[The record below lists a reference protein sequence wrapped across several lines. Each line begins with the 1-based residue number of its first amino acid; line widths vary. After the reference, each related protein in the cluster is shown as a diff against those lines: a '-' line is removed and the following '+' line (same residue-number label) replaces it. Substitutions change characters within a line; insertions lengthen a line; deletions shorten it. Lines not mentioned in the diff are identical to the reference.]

1 MRLLGSSPRTLQ
13 GKSQSS
19 QESHFSPE
27 ALATFRH
34 QFLRDLSRRAQLL
47 RTVRRGSAQRAG
59 LPLSSKGHHPLDSI
73 LQQQQELKRSLAS
86 KQRGTGSRDSKRW
99 SATIRALW
107 KVPIGHSK
115 YHPMRNW
122 RNTEEI
128 IVPSVCFCQN
138 HQEIT
143 EEKRWMKT
151 KIERVQ
157 NHLKRNWRQLNSR
170 KRNMSDFCYPANL
183 TRKRNP
189 LPQELSMRQCSEVNA
204 TTPRSVWGTYPESL

>member
-1 MRLLGSSPRTLQ
+1 MKTKIMDLVRKRRPDDNADDNHHPPHSKRTRKDQ
-13 GKSQSS
+13 TEQDPCAIEGKSQSS

-99 SATIRALW
+99 SATIRAL
-107 KVPIGHSK
+107 
-115 YHPMRNW
+115 
-122 RNTEEI
+122 
-128 IVPSVCFCQN
+128 
-138 HQEIT
+138 
-143 EEKRWMKT
+143 
-151 KIERVQ
+151 
-157 NHLKRNWRQLNSR
+157 
-170 KRNMSDFCYPANL
+170 
-183 TRKRNP
+183 
-189 LPQELSMRQCSEVNA
+189 
-204 TTPRSVWGTYPESL
+204 